1 MQLIRKYNKGIQF
14 LLCVID
20 IFSKHVCVV
29 YLKHKKRFTITHQK
43 ILDKSNRKPIKI
55 WVDKDSEFYNQ

>member
-29 YLKHKKRFTITHQK
+29 YLEHKKRLTITRQR